1 MRVGDDMAVT
11 AKQVYD
17 MALVLIDE
25 VVENGNIVADQ
36 PQYYQAKAKSILT
49 TLQTELLPNDVT
61 PVVITD
67 LSQNLLLSDR
77 VSLLVLPY
85 GLASH
90 LLIQEDVN
98 TASFLNAR
106 YDELKKKNLYSTIKP
121 IEDVNDVTGGMM

>member
-11 AKQVYD
+11 GKQVYD

-25 VVENGNIVADQ
+25 VLETGNIVADQ

-49 TLQTELLPNDVT
+49 TLQTELLPVSIE
-61 PVVITD
+61 PVVITSLD
-67 LSQNLLLSDR
+67 DELLLSDK

-85 GLASH
+85 GLAAH

-98 TASFLNAR
+98 TASFFNAR
-106 YDELKKKNLYSTIKP
+106 YDELKGRRTASIQP
-121 IEDVNDVTGGMM
+121 IEDVNDVTGGMT